1 VEPTSCRFLTRDDGS
16 LKPASVNVCSAIVK
30 TARLSSRH
38 EPGACGGKFRN
49 PVEINAMR
57 NGEQRMKFELV
68 ANLKTVKQIGLNIPP
83 NVLAT
88 ADRVIR

>member
-1 VEPTSCRFLTRDDGS
+1 
-16 LKPASVNVCSAIVK
+16 
-30 TARLSSRH
+30 
-38 EPGACGGKFRN
+38 
-49 PVEINAMR
+49 MR